1 MFNFNMTL
9 SFEKKLSWPFTK
21 SHIFLVV
28 TGNCFLLSLKVFK
41 EIKKIRLWYSGEAF
55 IHRYSWRYLLTKKQN
70 TRKISALDI
79 LLK

>member
-1 MFNFNMTL
+1 MTL

-55 IHRYSWRYLLTKKQN
+55 IHRYSWRYLLTKNRIPGKSLHW
-70 TRKISALDI
+70 IFY
-79 LLK
+79 